1 MVEKSILPFRREPS
15 TDGIAGSEA
24 EAPRIADAESK
35 PRPWSNA
42 FAVDSEMPHAYLL
55 LMRFALVNLAG
66 FSLLAAAWFQG
77 WIMIAHHADS
87 TYQSHGIAALFFV
100 GLAICGQKVWRTS
113 VELNK
118 VKRYDPFNP
127 EPSLALKYM
136 AQVRGR
142 DVSSRGMA
150 ASALKLKLSTRIG
163 VVRFIANLLVILG
176 LIGTV
181 VGFIMALAGVNPE
194 SSADASAI
202 GPMVSTL
209 IGGMSVALYTTLI
222 GSVLNIWL
230 MVNYQIL
237 VTGTV
242 NLMTGIVELGEIHNR

>member
-1 MVEKSILPFRREPS
+1 MVEKSILPFRRELKS
-15 TDGIAGSEA
+15 DGTTESEA
-24 EAPRIADAESK
+24 DAPRIAEPASHF
-35 PRPWSNA
+35 WASA
-42 FAVDSEMPHAYLL
+42 FAADSEMPHAYLL

-66 FSLLAAAWFQG
+66 FALLAAAWFQG
-77 WIMIAHHADS
+77 WILIVHHADS
-87 TYQSHGIAALFFV
+87 TYQSHGIAALFLV
-100 GLAICGQKVWRTS
+100 GLAICAQKVWRTS

-118 VKRYDPFNP
+118 VKRFDPFHP
-127 EPSLALKYM
+127 EPSLALKHM
-136 AQVRGR
+136 AQIRGR
-142 DVSSRGMA
+142 DASSRGMA
-150 ASALKLKLSTRIG
+150 ASALKLKLSSRIAA
-163 VVRFIANLLVILG
+163 VRFIANMLVILG

-194 SSADASAI
+194 TSADASAI

-209 IGGMSVALYTTLI
+209 ISGMSVALYTTLI

>member
-1 MVEKSILPFRREPS
+1 MVEKSILPFRRELS
-15 TDGIAGSEA
+15 SDGIAESEA
-24 EAPRIADAESK
+24 ETPRIAEPES
-35 PRPWSNA
+35 RSWMSA
-42 FAVDSEMPHAYLL
+42 FAADSEMPHAYLL
-55 LMRFALVNLAG
+55 LMRFALVNFAG
-66 FSLLAAAWFQG
+66 FALLAAAWFQG
-77 WIMIAHHADS
+77 WILVAHHADS

-100 GLAICGQKVWRTS
+100 GLAICAQKIWRTS

-118 VKRYDPFNP
+118 VKRFDPFNP

-136 AQVRGR
+136 AQIRGR
-142 DVSSRGMA
+142 DASSRGMA
-150 ASALKLKLSTRIG
+150 ASALKLKLSSRIG
-163 VVRFIANLLVILG
+163 AVRFIANMLVILG

-194 SSADASAI
+194 TSADASAI
-202 GPMVSTL
+202 APMVSTL
-209 IGGMSVALYTTLI
+209 ISGMSVALYTTLI